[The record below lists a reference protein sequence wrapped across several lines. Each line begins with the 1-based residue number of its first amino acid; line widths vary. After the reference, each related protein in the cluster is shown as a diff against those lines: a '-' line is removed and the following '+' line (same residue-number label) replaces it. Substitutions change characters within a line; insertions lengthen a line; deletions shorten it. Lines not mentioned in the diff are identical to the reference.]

1 MIASHASAA
10 DARRDGAVSELIVL
24 ATVAGFS
31 SSSDDSIAS
40 TAGAGVGRG
49 AGAGVGRGVAAAFA
63 RFGASALL
71 AFAAEPPWSFFFFLT
86 LFAMG
91 SSLSDELDSTT
102 TRRRRGFGTQASSSS
117 LSLADGADRRVPVK
131 HPANL

>member
-1 MIASHASAA
+1 MIASAA
-10 DARRDGAVSELIVL
+10 DARRVGAVSELIVL

-31 SSSDDSIAS
+31 SSSSSDDSIAS

-49 AGAGVGRGVAAAFA
+49 VTAAFA
-63 RFGASALL
+63 RFGASVLL

>member
-40 TAGAGVGRG
+40 TAGVGRG

-86 LFAMG
+86 LFAIG

>member
-1 MIASHASAA
+1 MIASAA
-10 DARRDGAVSELIVL
+10 DARRDCAVSELIVL

-31 SSSDDSIAS
+31 SASSSDDSIAS

>member
-31 SSSDDSIAS
+31 SASSSDDSIAS
-40 TAGAGVGRG
+40 TAGVGRG

>member
-1 MIASHASAA
+1 MIASQASAA

-40 TAGAGVGRG
+40 TAGVGRG

-63 RFGASALL
+63 RFGASVLL

>member
-1 MIASHASAA
+1 MIASAA

-31 SSSDDSIAS
+31 SASSSDDSIAS
-40 TAGAGVGRG
+40 TAGVGRG

>member
-40 TAGAGVGRG
+40 T
-49 AGAGVGRGVAAAFA
+49 AGVGRGVAAAFA

>member
-1 MIASHASAA
+1 MIASAA

-24 ATVAGFS
+24 ATVAEFS

>member
-31 SSSDDSIAS
+31 SASSSDDSIAS
-40 TAGAGVGRG
+40 T
-49 AGAGVGRGVAAAFA
+49 AGVGRGVAAAFA

>member
-1 MIASHASAA
+1 MIASQASAA
-10 DARRDGAVSELIVL
+10 DERRDGAVSELIVL

-49 AGAGVGRGVAAAFA
+49 VTAAFA

-86 LFAMG
+86 LFAIG

>member
-1 MIASHASAA
+1 MIASQASAA

-40 TAGAGVGRG
+40 TAGVGRG

>member
-40 TAGAGVGRG
+40 TAGVGRG

>member
-31 SSSDDSIAS
+31 SSSSSDDSIAS
-40 TAGAGVGRG
+40 TAGVGRG

-86 LFAMG
+86 LFAIG